1 MRTVLA
7 VVVSLS
13 VERMPPLVLHPVAEV
28 MHTPCSV
35 SVVKGSTA
43 LEHLNRTLTVE
54 TSEMQYKDRLDGL
67 LCNANGRIL
76 DRLMV
81 CNLEEEILL
90 IGNYGTG
97 GETRE
102 NLLQGIPWEEEITVM
117 NGDTAISH
125 LRLVGKAVNRCLAG
139 LGIDPLEIS
148 EEGWIEYGSA
158 LISRTEYNKSS
169 VIEILVPSA
178 EQDAFTSLLHEN
190 GAVSSDRDRSE
201 YVRIELGIL
210 NHREMNSAFLPFELK
225 LGHMVNLD
233 KGCYPGQ
240 EIHARMDSRGK
251 ASRGIVRLCLPS
263 SVAVGKHKVAGVGNI
278 TVTTSTTASGGS
290 VALAVVPMPAISLEE
305 LNLGEGLMAT
315 VQSL

>member
-1 MRTVLA
+1 MQTVLA
-7 VVVSLS
+7 VAGSLS
-13 VERMPPLVLHPVAEV
+13 VECMPPLDLHPVAEV
-28 MHTPCSV
+28 MYTPCSV

-97 GETRE
+97 EGTRE
-102 NLLQGIPWEEEITVM
+102 NLIQGIPWEEEITVM

-148 EEGWIEYGSA
+148 KERWIEYGSA

-169 VIEILVPSA
+169 VVEILVPSV
-178 EQDAFTSLLHEN
+178 ELDAFTSLLHEN
-190 GAVSSDRDRSE
+190 GAVSSDNDRSE

-210 NHREMNSAFLPFELK
+210 NHMELNSAFLPFELK
-225 LGHMVNLD
+225 LEYMVNLD

-240 EIHARMDSRGK
+240 EIHARMDSRGR
-251 ASRGIVRLCLPS
+251 ASRGIVRLSRQS
-263 SVAVGKHKVAGVGNI
+263 SIGVGKHKVAGVGNI
-278 TVTTSTTASGGS
+278 TVTTSATVPGGS
-290 VALAVVPMPAISLEE
+290 VALAVVPIPAISLEE
-305 LNLGEGLMAT
+305 LDLGEGLMAV